1 MIKLTFTLGGSKFW
15 VLNGGL
21 HRSNG
26 PAVVY
31 SDQTLNWYWYGDR
44 VDEYEHIMLLSQE
57 LANGQI
63 TYIQIW

>member
-1 MIKLTFTLGGSKFW
+1 MVKLTFTLGGSKFW
-15 VLNGGL
+15 FLNCVL

-44 VDEYEHIMLLSQE
+44 VGEFEHMMLSVQE
-57 LANGQI
+57 QSNG
-63 TYIQIW
+63 